1 MAESFEEVMNRYLA
15 ESAQLRSDSD
25 RLRRGGDY
33 TRSQLARGQ
42 PVSRLATQMATPQQ
56 QLDSLI
62 KTYQDLQQA
71 YLRSQS
77 VGEKQRIQNDLKYLA
92 DKIQQA
98 SPDRE
103 IGGYPQSRDG
113 IKRQLGAPALDQFVS
128 SGPYRGGENS
138 EVIQLKEDDEFVP
151 KENIKSAEDIKD
163 EAGFTGEMVP
173 DDLGFPENEVSPSA
187 QEDDASSVSPLEG
200 SIRAEGGRTL
210 GVSDTDLSQLPAGA
224 LQALG
229 GAENFQTAMA
239 LAKAFQPEDKPIDPA
254 LLAFQFFTNMAAQ
267 ASKPGATALGAAGE
281 AARVPVDYLMK
292 DIQSKKDREAELKK
306 TALTLAL
313 GMKPSAKDYLTLFNE
328 EGESRIVNINQP
340 EFAEAREAGFISTTK
355 PAAKSLSTKFYQA
368 NAPIT
373 INDVTY
379 EEGDVIPLTDAEV
392 ASLKDRRGI
401 SEYKAPSDRAPATL
415 EDAFGDIR
423 YAEGPN
429 KGELVFPIT
438 RGELTATEETSQA
451 GQESGQLNRL
461 TKAQSSFAAQMRDD
475 IRSDLT
481 TFDQVSY
488 HWASIRDYFNN
499 PGAISDY
506 GLAVAF
512 AKLIDPNSVAREGE
526 VRAVQGVGAMSQKV
540 KQQIINA
547 LNGQGAMPPRVRAEI
562 YNAGLRAYNSRL
574 QKVLPKLQGYKAS
587 ADAQGVDFGHVYF
600 GGMPDYVSET
610 KLVNPEE
617 YSMEVFELNDDEIPN
632 LSVEQIGEILKDQD
646 KVGRLTVE
654 QIKKLREKLKKLEA
668 NNNG

>member
-15 ESAQLRSDSD
+15 ESAQGRSDYD
-25 RLRRGGDY
+25 RLRRSSNY
-33 TRSQLARGQ
+33 TSSQLARGL

-56 QLDSLI
+56 ELDSLI

-77 VGEKQRIQNDLKYLA
+77 VGEKQRIQSDLKYLA

-113 IKRQLGAPALDQFVS
+113 IKRQLGAPALDQFVP
-128 SGPYRGGENS
+128 SGSYQGGPNA
-138 EVIQLKEDDEFVP
+138 EVIQLTEDDEFVP
-151 KENIKSAEDIKD
+151 EENVESAEDIQAQ
-163 EAGFTGEMVP
+163 AGFTGEMVS

-187 QEDDASSVSPLEG
+187 QEGASSVSPPEG
-200 SIRAEGGRTL
+200 SIRGAEGGRIA
-210 GVSDTDLSQLPAGA
+210 GVSETDLSQLPAGA

-340 EFAEAREAGFISTTK
+340 EFAEAREAGFVSTTK
-355 PAAKSLSTKFYQA
+355 PAAKSLSTKSYQA
-368 NAPIT
+368 NEPIT
-373 INDVTY
+373 IDGITY
-379 EEGDVIPLTDAEV
+379 QQGDVILLTDAEV
-392 ASLKDRRGI
+392 AALPDKRAIG
-401 SEYKAPSDRAPATL
+401 EWKAPSDRAPATSA
-415 EDAFGDIR
+415 DAYGDLR
-423 YAEGPN
+423 YTEGPN

-438 RGELTATEETSQA
+438 KGELTATEETSQA
-451 GQESGQLNRL
+451 GQESGELNRL
-461 TKAQSSFAAQMRDD
+461 TKEQSTFAAAMRDD
-475 IRSDLT
+475 VEKSLE
-481 TFDQVSY
+481 TFNEVKRYWTNIQ
-488 HWASIRDYFNN
+488 DYFKN

-506 GLAVAF
+506 GLAVTF
-512 AKLIDPNSVAREGE
+512 AKLIDPGSVAREGE

-562 YNAGLRAYNSRL
+562 YNAGLRTYNARL
-574 QKVLPKLQGYKAS
+574 KEVLPKLEGYKRS
-587 ADAQGVDFGHVYF
+587 ADAQGIDFGHVYF
-600 GGMPDYVSET
+600 GGMPNYVEDSE
-610 KLVNPEE
+610 LVNPED
-617 YSMEVFELNDDEIPN
+617 YSMEVFELNDDDIPD
-632 LSVEQIGEILKDQD
+632 LSVEQIRAIIDDQD
-646 KVGRLTVE
+646 KVGRLTGD
-654 QIKKLREKLKKLEA
+654 QIEMLKERLKKLQGA
-668 NNNG
+668 Q

>member
-15 ESAQLRSDSD
+15 ESAQGRSDYD
-25 RLRRGGDY
+25 RLRRSSDY
-33 TRSQLARGQ
+33 TSSQLARRQ

-92 DKIQQA
+92 DQIQQA

-128 SGPYRGGENS
+128 SGPYQGENA
-138 EVIQLKEDDEFVP
+138 EVIQLTEDDDFVP
-151 KENIKSAEDIKD
+151 KENIKSAEDIKA
-163 EAGFTGEMVP
+163 EAGFTGKMVS

-187 QEDDASSVSPLEG
+187 QEGASSVSPLEG
-200 SIRAEGGRTL
+200 SIRAEGGRTA

-229 GAENFQTAMA
+229 GAENFQAAMA

-292 DIQSKKDREAELKK
+292 DIQSKKGREAELKK

-328 EGESRIVNINQP
+328 EGESRIVNINKP
-340 EFAEAREAGFISTTK
+340 EFDEAREAGFISTTK

-415 EDAFGDIR
+415 EDQFGDIR

-438 RGELTATEETSQA
+438 RRDLTATEETSQA
-451 GQESGQLNRL
+451 GQESGELNRL
-461 TKAQSSFAAQMRDD
+461 TKAQATFAGQLRDD
-475 IRSDLT
+475 IRSELE

-488 HWASIRDYFNN
+488 HWASIQDYFNN
-499 PGAISDY
+499 PGAISDF

-512 AKLIDPNSVAREGE
+512 AKLIDPGSVAREGE

-574 QKVLPKLQGYKAS
+574 EKVLPKLQGYKRS
-587 ADAQGVDFGHVYF
+587 ADAQGIDFGHVYL
-600 GGMPDYVSET
+600 GGMPEYVPET
-610 KLVNPEE
+610 KLVNPDE
-617 YSMEVFELNDDEIPN
+617 YSMEVFELNDDDIPN
-632 LSVEQIGEILKDQD
+632 LSVEEIGAILTDQD
-646 KVGRLTVE
+646 KVGRLTDE
-654 QIKKLREKLKKLEA
+654 QIKKLKEKLKKLKGEQ
-668 NNNG
+668 